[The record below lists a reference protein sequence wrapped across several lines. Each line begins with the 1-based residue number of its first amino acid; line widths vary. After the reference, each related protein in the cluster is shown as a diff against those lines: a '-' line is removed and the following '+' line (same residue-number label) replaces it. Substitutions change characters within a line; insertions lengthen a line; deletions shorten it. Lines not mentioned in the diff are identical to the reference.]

1 MKKIYLDQA
10 STSCPK
16 APGVADAVFHY
27 LSGDAVNINRGSYD
41 TAFSVEEQIFD
52 TREQLKQLFHFP
64 DKSRNVIFTANVT
77 ASLNILLKGL
87 LRPGDHVLVSS
98 MEHNAVMRPL
108 VQLEKTG
115 ISFDRIPCDSAGNMI
130 LEQAET
136 LLRPETRLL
145 VCLHGSNVCGTLMPI
160 KAIGEFCHKHGILFI
175 LDTAQTAGVIP
186 IDMDVCHIDALAFT
200 GHKGF
205 RGPQGIGGFLIREAL
220 VSDMIP
226 LISGG
231 TGSIS
236 HTEEIPDFMPD
247 RFEPGTPN
255 IPGILGLH
263 AALSCPGLMC
273 SQENFRHEM
282 KLTEHF
288 IRGIQSMDP
297 LGKHLRIIGRA
308 DCPNT
313 LETAVRCAVVSVLT
327 PEIDMADAAFQL
339 DNTYGIMTRV
349 GLHCAPS
356 AHKTLGTYPQ
366 GTIRLSFGPENTIE
380 EINTALK
387 ALEEIAGIC

>member
-41 TAFSVEEQIFD
+41 TAFSVEEQIFE

-115 ISFDRIPCDSAGNMI
+115 VSFDRIPCDHDGNLL
-130 LEQAET
+130 LEQAEQ

-160 KAIGEFCHKHGILFI
+160 KAIGDFCHKHGILFV
-175 LDTAQTAGVIP
+175 LDTAP
-186 IDMDVCHIDALAFT
+186 
-200 GHKGF
+200 
-205 RGPQGIGGFLIREAL
+205 
-220 VSDMIP
+220 VSY
-226 LISGG
+226 
-231 TGSIS
+231 T
-236 HTEEIPDFMPD
+236 H
-247 RFEPGTPN
+247 
-255 IPGILGLH
+255 
-263 AALSCPGLMC
+263 
-273 SQENFRHEM
+273 
-282 KLTEHF
+282 LTL
-288 IRGIQSMDP
+288 P
-297 LGKHLRIIGRA
+297 
-308 DCPNT
+308 
-313 LETAVRCAVVSVLT
+313 
-327 PEIDMADAAFQL
+327 
-339 DNTYGIMTRV
+339 
-349 GLHCAPS
+349 
-356 AHKTLGTYPQ
+356 
-366 GTIRLSFGPENTIE
+366 TI
-380 EINTALK
+380 A
-387 ALEEIAGIC
+387 